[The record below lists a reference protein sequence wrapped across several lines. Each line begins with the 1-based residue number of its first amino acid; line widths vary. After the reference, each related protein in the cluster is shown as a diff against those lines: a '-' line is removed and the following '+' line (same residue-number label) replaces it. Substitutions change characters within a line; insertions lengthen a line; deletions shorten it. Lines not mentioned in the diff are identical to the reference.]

1 MESNVTLKQIT
12 LSLKKVEQ
20 LASIIEEEL
29 IQCMDTQIFVEQDF
43 FDEIWKNDVEHHIYR
58 DYYKYWDSGSHYGD
72 DCEEKYGFHKDH
84 AFSDL
89 NAQIH
94 FVSNC
99 NGYHQLCLFSSKQ
112 IKKYIHYLH
121 GMKQII
127 IIHAEK
133 E

>member
-1 MESNVTLKQIT
+1 MKSNVTLKQIT
-12 LSLKKVEQ
+12 LDLKKVEQ
-20 LASIIEEEL
+20 LASIIEKEL
-29 IQCMDTQIFVEQDF
+29 IQCLDTQIFVEQDLLN
-43 FDEIWKNDVEHHIYR
+43 EIRKNNVEHHIFAHNYF
-58 DYYKYWDSGSHYGD
+58 SPGFHYEED
-72 DCEEKYGFHKDH
+72 VIEKYGFHKGH
-84 AFSDL
+84 AYSDL

-99 NGYHQLCLFSSKQ
+99 SGYHQVCLFSSKQ
-112 IKKYIHYLH
+112 IEEYRHYRH